1 MTSLQLNNKLRG
13 GYYTPKPIA
22 DFLAKW
28 AIKSDNLKILEPSC
42 GDGIIL
48 ESCVE
53 TLLKLNTPPDLISNL
68 IHGIEFYDSE
78 AQKAIKR
85 LKDLNVPESSKSI
98 SSEDFFQI
106 SQSWF
111 NSDKRFD
118 IVIGNPPFIRYQNF
132 PEDQREIAFKL
143 MHKAGLHPNRLTN
156 TWVTFLV
163 ISSLLL
169 KESGKLAMVIPA
181 ELFQVNYAA
190 EIRKFLSDYFKK
202 IGIVTFNKLVFD
214 GIQQEIVLLLCEK
227 NNSSYEGI
235 AVIEIN
241 DLSDLPKLY
250 LKDFAETELKPI
262 DHTSEKWTKYFLT
275 TKEILFLREL
285 KNHPKIQLSGEA
297 IDVDVGIVTG
307 QNKFFLLNER
317 QLKAANLEQYTHKI
331 VSRSPHLK
339 GAIFS
344 EVDWEENCRNQY
356 PSFLFI
362 PPNAPLEE
370 LPVQVQEY
378 VLRGKNEGINQGYKC
393 RIRKLWYIVPS
404 IWTPDAFMLRQ
415 VNKFPKLVLNSS
427 NATCTDTIHRVKF
440 LNGYDGKIIITA
452 FLNSLTFA
460 FSEITGRSYGGGV
473 LTFEPSE
480 CERLPISLIGAENL
494 DLDEIDKLL
503 RENKIQNILDIT
515 DELLLVR
522 GLGLTRKET
531 KLLRGIWEKLRDRR
545 INRKNTRKKTVQ
557 KNQGTDNVLHVPYLA
572 QNNPQA
578 NQHIQDKQLQM
589 MLDLKPV
596 SQIKADKK
604 I

>member
-28 AIKSDNLKILEPSC
+28 AIQSGNLKILEPSC
-42 GDGIIL
+42 GDGVII

-53 TLLKLNTPPDLISNL
+53 ALLKLNSPLNL
-68 IHGIEFYDSE
+68 TNNPIYGIEIYDGE
-78 AQKAIKR
+78 AQKAVKR
-85 LKDLNVPESSKSI
+85 LKKLNVSESSFNI
-98 SSEDFFQI
+98 FSEDFFKI
-106 SQSWF
+106 SQTWF
-111 NSDKRFD
+111 NSDQRFD
-118 IVIGNPPFIRYQNF
+118 VIIGNPPFIRYQNF

-143 MHKAGLHPNRLTN
+143 MHAAGLHPNRLTN
-156 TWVTFLV
+156 TWVAFLV

-190 EIRKFLSDYFKK
+190 EIRKFLSDYFKR
-202 IGIVTFNKLVFD
+202 IGIINFNKLVFD

-227 NNSSYEGI
+227 NNSSHEGI
-235 AVIEIN
+235 AVIEIE
-241 DLSDLPKLY
+241 DLADLPKIH
-250 LKDFAETELKPI
+250 LKDFTETELKPI

-275 TKEILFLREL
+275 TNEILFLREL

-307 QNKFFLLNER
+307 QNKFFILNEK
-317 QLKAANLEQYTHKI
+317 QLNTTDLKQYSHEI
-331 VSRSPHLK
+331 VTRSPHLK

-344 EVDWEENCRNQY
+344 QSDWKENCRNQY
-356 PSFLFI
+356 PSFLFT
-362 PPNAPLEE
+362 PPNAPFDK
-370 LPVQVQEY
+370 LPVPVQKYILKGE
-378 VLRGKNEGINQGYKC
+378 NERINQGYKC
-393 RIRKLWYIVPS
+393 RIRNLWYIVPS

-427 NATCTDTIHRVKF
+427 SATCTDTIHRVKF
-440 LNGYDGKIIITA
+440 LNGYDGRIVTAA

-494 DLDEIDKLL
+494 DLEEIDKLL
-503 RENKIQNILDIT
+503 RENKIRNILDIT
-515 DELLLVR
+515 DKLLLIK
-522 GLGLTRKET
+522 GLGLTVKEAN
-531 KLLRGIWEKLRDRR
+531 LLRGIWEKLRDRR
-545 INRKNTRKKTVQ
+545 INRKNTRKKPVHRKQ
-557 KNQGTDNVLHVPYLA
+557 DRDRRVHLLYSA
-572 QNNPQA
+572 QNRPKGIRRIQTSRPQLA
-578 NQHIQDKQLQM
+578 
-589 MLDLKPV
+589 LDLKPI

-604 I
+604 M